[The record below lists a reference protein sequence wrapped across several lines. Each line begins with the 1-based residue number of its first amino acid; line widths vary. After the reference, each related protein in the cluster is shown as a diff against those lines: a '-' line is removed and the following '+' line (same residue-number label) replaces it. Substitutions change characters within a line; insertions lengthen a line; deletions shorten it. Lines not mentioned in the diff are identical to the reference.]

1 MAATEQLKL
10 DEDRPEKTS
19 LMQMQGDAAAVKV
32 ASIGLCLCIT
42 LCANV
47 FLMSAIINNL
57 ALEMNVIYL
66 LLQAKRIRQI
76 KRLCLLIRKLKVI
89 GLNLKLIFSLN

>member
-32 ASIGLCLCIT
+32 TSIGLCSCIT

-47 FLMSAIINNL
+47 FLTSATIYNL
-57 ALEMNVIYL
+57 ALELNVIYL

-76 KRLCLLIRKLKVI
+76 KCLNLSIRKLKVI
-89 GLNLKLIFSLN
+89 DLNLKIDIFS